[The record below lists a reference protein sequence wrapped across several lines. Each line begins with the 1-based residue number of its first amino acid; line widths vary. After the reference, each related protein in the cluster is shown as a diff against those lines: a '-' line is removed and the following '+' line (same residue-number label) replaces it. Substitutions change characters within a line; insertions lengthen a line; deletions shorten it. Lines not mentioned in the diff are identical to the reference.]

1 MPGVFFIKVMI
12 CSIINDHEP
21 IKTQRKWFNGVY
33 CRSRLLICYL
43 DRSLL
48 ATRTHEME
56 CLKRIKVLFNHI
68 TERFIMTWR
77 FYIGCLRLLHGTYR
91 KVLIAIQQLLL

>member
-12 CSIINDHEP
+12 CSINNDHEP

-48 ATRTHEME
+48 ATHEME